1 MYAILETGGKQY
13 KVESGDVL
21 YIEKLDAAEAD
32 AVVFDKIIAVHDDKE
47 LKLGAPYVK
56 GASVEAKVLKNGK
69 GKKIRV
75 FTYRPKKGSKRAMG
89 HRQPYTK
96 VQIEKILARAPRKPK
111 EAAPAEEA
119 AE

>member
-13 KVESGDVL
+13 KVESGDV
-21 YIEKLDAAEAD
+21 IFVEKLDAAENEEI
-32 AVVFDKIIAVHDDKE
+32 VFDKIIAIHNDKD
-47 LKLGAPYVK
+47 LKTGAPYLK
-56 GASVEAKVLKNGK
+56 GASVKAHVLKNGK

-96 VQIEKILARAPRKPK
+96 VQIDNILQRAPRKK
-111 EAAPAEEA
+111 AEETVE
-119 AE
+119 AEA

>member
-13 KVESGDVL
+13 KVESGDV
-21 YIEKLDAAEAD
+21 IFVEKLTAAENEE
-32 AVVFDKIIAVHDDKE
+32 VVFDNILAIHNDKA
-47 LKLGAPYVK
+47 LKTGTPYIK
-56 GASVEAKVLKNGK
+56 GATVKAHVLKNGK

-96 VQIEKILARAPRKPK
+96 VQIDSILARAPRKK
-111 EAAPAEEA
+111 AEEA
-119 AE
+119 EAEA